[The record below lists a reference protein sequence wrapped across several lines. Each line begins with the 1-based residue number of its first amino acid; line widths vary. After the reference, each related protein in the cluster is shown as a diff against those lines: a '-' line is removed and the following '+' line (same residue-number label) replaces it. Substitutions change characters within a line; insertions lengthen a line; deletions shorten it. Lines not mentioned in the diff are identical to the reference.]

1 MIDKPVIPQHPTRV
15 AAIRGAIDVRA
26 DSPAEVRE
34 AVIEL
39 VGEIGARNQLE
50 PEAIISAQFTATPDL
65 KSVFPAKAAREA
77 GWTAVPMLC
86 TLEIDVPGALPRCI
100 RVMLH
105 ANVPVSRPVEHV
117 YLRGAV
123 ALRPDLGR
131 LSGDE

>member
-1 MIDKPVIPQHPTRV
+1 MAPEAVRI

-26 DSPAEVRE
+26 DTPAEIHS

-39 VGEIGARNQLE
+39 VREIARRNDLR
-50 PEAIISAQFTATPDL
+50 PEAIISAQFTATPDVR
-65 KSVFPAKAAREA
+65 SAFPAKAAREA
-77 GWTAVPMLC
+77 GWGAVPMLC
-86 TLEIDVPGALPRCI
+86 TLEIDVPDALPRCI

-105 ANVPVSRPVEHV
+105 ANIAATREVEHV

-123 ALRPDLGR
+123 ALRPDLGK

>member
-1 MIDKPVIPQHPTRV
+1 MV
-15 AAIRGAIDVRA
+15 AIRGAIDVAA
-26 DSPAEVRE
+26 DTAPEVSA

-39 VGEIGARNQLE
+39 VRAIASRNRLE
-50 PEAIISAQFTATPDL
+50 AQAIISAQFTVTPDV

-77 GWTAVPMLC
+77 GWSAVPMLC

-105 ANVPVSRPVEHV
+105 ANLPSGQAVEHV

-123 ALRPDLGR
+123 TLRPDLGTF
-131 LSGDE
+131 SGEE